1 MAVNYTIEADIIDIQ
16 VDIPNTLDHF
26 LIDTNVWYWMTY
38 TKAAQSARAYQISAY
53 PNYTNLALANN
64 SKIFHSG
71 LSLSEMSHL
80 IERTEYRIFASSNPE
95 TFSDPAKFD
104 KNFRF
109 SHQQERAQAILEIQ
123 ASWSQVESLA
133 ESLPLSIDSI
143 STSAALS
150 NLNLCKVDGY
160 DLFILEAMKSNS
172 INQIIT
178 DDGDFASVP
187 GIKVFTANKNVINA
201 AKAQKKLISR

>member
-1 MAVNYTIEADIIDIQ
+1 MAINYIIEADIIDIQ
-16 VDIPNTLDHF
+16 VDTPKKDDYF
-26 LIDTNVWYWMTY
+26 LIDTNVWYWTTY
-38 TKAAQSARAYQISAY
+38 TKAAQSARPYQITAY

-71 LSLSEMSHL
+71 LSLSELSHL
-80 IERTEYRIFASSNPE
+80 IERAEYGIFANSNPG
-95 TFSDPAKFD
+95 TFPDPAKFD
-104 KNFRF
+104 KNFRYN
-109 SHQQERAQAILEIQ
+109 HLQERAQAILEIQ

-160 DLFILEAMKSNS
+160 DLFILEAMKCNR
-172 INQIIT
+172 IYQIIT
-178 DDGDFASVP
+178 DDGDFASVH